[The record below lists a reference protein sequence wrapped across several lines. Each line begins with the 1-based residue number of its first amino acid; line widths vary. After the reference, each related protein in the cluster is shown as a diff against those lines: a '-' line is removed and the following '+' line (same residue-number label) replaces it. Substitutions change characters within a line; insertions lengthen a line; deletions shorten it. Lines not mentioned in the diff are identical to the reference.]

1 MFLGPLEA
9 SKPWS
14 LQNVEGVYRFLK
26 KIWREYIDLDGNI
39 CKKIQENGS
48 DSNGF
53 VRLLHETIA
62 KVTEAIDNL
71 RFNTASSQLMIC
83 MNGFQKETNISKA
96 SAKLFLQLLAPFAP
110 HIAEELWERLGET
123 NSIINAGW
131 PIYDASKCISA
142 ELKIVVQVNGKVRDE
157 ILVSADATKDEI
169 MDTAKKATKVIPY
182 LEQGSLAKE
191 IYVPGKLV
199 NLVVK

>member
-1 MFLGPLEA
+1 
-9 SKPWS
+9 
-14 LQNVEGVYRFLK
+14 
-26 KIWREYIDLDGNI
+26 
-39 CKKIQENGS
+39 
-48 DSNGF
+48 
-53 VRLLHETIA
+53 
-62 KVTEAIDNL
+62 
-71 RFNTASSQLMIC
+71 MIC
-83 MNGFQKETNISKA
+83 MNGFQKETTISKV

-169 MDTAKKATKVIPY
+169 LDTAKKATKVIPY